1 MHFLLFDYLPL
12 VHFSHCPP
20 LPACWFIFFFFFF
33 FVELLPRLLWPSPN
47 LKHSYSSIRLSGSAF
62 ALMHV
67 SRSLLKPIS
76 PHLTKS
82 ALFHCKS
89 SYCTAPPPTCISM
102 CLCLVPKH
110 FPINLHQPVSHFLK
124 LLFKSFSRFPLL
136 PDKYSVEHFV
146 FFYASL
152 KEDALSCPEQSHK
165 RMEPCQNRLLL
176 LFIHFWMTFAVSFL
190 HDSVLIRLSLS
201 SCQCEILTKIALPE
215 AWHFCSDLHSE

>member
-1 MHFLLFDYLPL
+1 MW
-12 VHFSHCPP
+12 FSWQHLKTITDSVALSAVW
-20 LPACWFIFFFFFF
+20 LPALGSLFPLSSSPSLLVYLFFFFF

-146 FFYASL
+146 FFLCFS
-152 KEDALSCPEQSHK
+152 K
-165 RMEPCQNRLLL
+165 RRCTLMSRTIPQTDGA
-176 LFIHFWMTFAVSFL
+176 MP
-190 HDSVLIRLSLS
+190 
-201 SCQCEILTKIALPE
+201 K
-215 AWHFCSDLHSE
+215 

>member
-1 MHFLLFDYLPL
+1 MRVSLSLSVYVICVVFLAAFENYHWFGCTFCCLITCPWFTFPTVLLSQPVGL
-12 VHFSHCPP
+12 SFFS
-20 LPACWFIFFFFFF
+20 FFF

-146 FFYASL
+146 FFLCFS
-152 KEDALSCPEQSHK
+152 K
-165 RMEPCQNRLLL
+165 RRCTLMSRTIPQTDGA
-176 LFIHFWMTFAVSFL
+176 MP
-190 HDSVLIRLSLS
+190 
-201 SCQCEILTKIALPE
+201 K
-215 AWHFCSDLHSE
+215 